1 MKTTRM
7 LNCLSINKSKS
18 NKKKRTRESCCLI
31 WFEWGMLVCE
41 MLNTTISH

>member
-18 NKKKRTRESCCLI
+18 NKKKKNERKLLLD
-31 WFEWGMLVCE
+31 LV
-41 MLNTTISH
+41 